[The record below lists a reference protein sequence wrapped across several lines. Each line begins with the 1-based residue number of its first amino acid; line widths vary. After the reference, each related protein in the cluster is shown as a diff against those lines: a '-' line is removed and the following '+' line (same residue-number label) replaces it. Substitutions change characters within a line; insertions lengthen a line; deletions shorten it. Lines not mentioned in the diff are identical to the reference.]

1 MVRVTAVLAQ
11 SGACSWFIC
20 PNKLSNHLAMSNQ
33 FRYFSQMTLTHNVLY
48 YSPGA
53 FCALHVP
60 STLAA
65 KPTPHHQSASST
77 NSEITPAIVQL
88 AHLVEHVTTP
98 RWFSLG
104 LALGVDDSA
113 LQFIQQD
120 TRGDSRTGLTCMFQ
134 EWLSSCEQPSWD
146 NVIRALRR
154 IGENRLAAEIRQKF

>member
-1 MVRVTAVLAQ
+1 MVRVTAVSAQ

-20 PNKLSNHLAMSNQ
+20 PNKLSNHLAMSNK
-33 FRYFSQMTLTHNVLY
+33 FRYFSQMTLTIVTIHNVLY
-48 YSPGA
+48 NPGA

-60 STLAA
+60 STLAVQ
-65 KPTPHHQSASST
+65 PTQPASST

-98 RWFSLG
+98 RWVNLG

-113 LQFIQQD
+113 LQFIEQD
-120 TRGDSRTGLTCMFQ
+120 NKGDSRTGLRRMFQ

-154 IGENRLAAEIRQKF
+154 IGENRLAAEICQKF